1 MPPGPNRDGI
11 LRWMEAY
18 ADMLASGM
26 FEVGPS
32 SCPVGT
38 WWEGA
43 W

>member
-18 ADMLASGM
+18 ADMLLTGM
-26 FEVGPS
+26 FEVGPHHS
-32 SCPVGT
+32 GGT
-38 WWEGA
+38 WWDGA